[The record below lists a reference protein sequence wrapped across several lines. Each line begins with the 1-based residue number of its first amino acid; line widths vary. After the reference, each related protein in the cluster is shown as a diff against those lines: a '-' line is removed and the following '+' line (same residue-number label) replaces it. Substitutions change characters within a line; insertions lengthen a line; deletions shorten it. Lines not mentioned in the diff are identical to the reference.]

1 MWSAHTEHKSGRSRF
16 SAAAKSTVRCPS
28 FEKSRQSKRRVYVS
42 GGTMATD
49 NSDDLF
55 SVAMLI
61 DELKVRSASIVARP
75 SRRVVRPS
83 TTDRQKVTHGVFAH
97 SFEEKPVR
105 LPPEIRD
112 RRAMRRRL
120 HLPQPVSDLP
130 LTSPIHI

>member
-1 MWSAHTEHKSGRSRF
+1 MPTLSTEVVGLDFLLSATFQSSGHRTVDFSSR
-16 SAAAKSTVRCPS
+16 SAACTSPEAPWRPITAMTSSPSRCSSTSSRCVR
-28 FEKSRQSKRRVYVS
+28 
-42 GGTMATD
+42 
-49 NSDDLF
+49 
-55 SVAMLI
+55 
-61 DELKVRSASIVARP
+61 RP
-75 SRRVVRPS
+75 SSPAHHDASFDRVPP
-83 TTDRQKVTHGVFAH
+83 DRQKVTHGVFAH

>member
-61 DELKVRSASIVARP
+61 DELKVRSASIVA
-75 SRRVVRPS
+75 
-83 TTDRQKVTHGVFAH
+83 AH
-97 SFEEKPVR
+97 HDASF
-105 LPPEIRD
+105 D
-112 RRAMRRRL
+112 
-120 HLPQPVSDLP
+120 
-130 LTSPIHI
+130 